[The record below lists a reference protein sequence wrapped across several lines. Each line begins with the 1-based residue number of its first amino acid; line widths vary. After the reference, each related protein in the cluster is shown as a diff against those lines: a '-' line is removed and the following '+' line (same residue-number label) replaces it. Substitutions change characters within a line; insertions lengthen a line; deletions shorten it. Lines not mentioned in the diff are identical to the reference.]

1 MNILDA
7 NITKKEIIRPIELVN
22 EMLHVLLSISNIN
35 KSLIKLTKKDYDVI
49 EDSISDIR
57 NIIDIVKDEQ
67 NT

>member
-7 NITKKEIIRPIELVN
+7 NITKKEIVRPIELVN

>member
-7 NITKKEIIRPIELVN
+7 SITKKEIVRPIELVN

-57 NIIDIVKDEQ
+57 NIIDIVKEEQ
-67 NT
+67 NA

>member
-7 NITKKEIIRPIELVN
+7 NITKKEIVRPIELVN

-57 NIIDIVKDEQ
+57 NIIDIVKEEQ
-67 NT
+67 NA